1 MNEYTI
7 ESARADIQ
15 ALNQERI
22 ALLNRTMATEA
33 LMKALLAQLDLDV
46 LEVLEERYDAR
57 VIAAM
62 QQLAPELQREHL
74 WTHYLEKIQEVI
86 ALRRQTPR

>member
-15 ALNQERI
+15 TLNQERI

-74 WTHYLEKIQEVI
+74 WVHYLEKIQEVI

>member
-15 ALNQERI
+15 TLNQERI

>member
-15 ALNQERI
+15 TLNQERI

-33 LMKALLAQLDLDV
+33 LMKALLAQLDLD
-46 LEVLEERYDAR
+46 VLEERYDAR

>member
-1 MNEYTI
+1 MNEYTLQAARKDI
-7 ESARADIQ
+7 ET
-15 ALNQERI
+15 LNSERI

-33 LMKALLAQLDLDV
+33 LMKVFLAQLDLEV
-46 LEVLEERYDAR
+46 LEVLEERYDTR

-62 QQLAPELQREHL
+62 QQLEPELQREHL
-74 WTHYLEKIQEVI
+74 WNHYLEKIQEVI